1 MERIKFILFTW
12 RLLGTTSPVSSTAEP
27 EDHFLKRKVNSSG
40 RIFFFFFLS
49 KSDLHTR
56 IPKRSIEA

>member
-40 RIFFFFFLS
+40 RIFFFLS